1 MSNTGPH
8 YWTQTLKW
16 LDAGGNARARMQ
28 RLSADQPW
36 ATWDASDGDGNQSW
50 YYQEFECPNI
60 VEGLVSGQVS
70 LNFPN
75 TPTVRN
81 LVLQALAEQWLVD
94 VRHYRVTSAALLL
107 YGSFL
112 GAVRSGSATL
122 STLSISA
129 ECSPPPVVATIP
141 PRMATTEL
149 IGTPCRL
156 EF

>member
-16 LDAGGNARARMQ
+16 LDAGGNSRARMQ
-28 RLSADQPW
+28 RLIPDEPFTS
-36 ATWDASDGDGNQSW
+36 WDASDGDGAQSW

-75 TPTVRN
+75 TPTVRS
-81 LVLQALAEQWLVD
+81 LVMQALQEQWLID
-94 VRHYRVTSAALLL
+94 VRHYKLTNSMRL
-107 YGSFL
+107 YGAFL
-112 GAVRSGSATL
+112 GAVRGGSATL

>member
-1 MSNTGPH
+1 MTTNTGPH

-16 LDAGGNARARMQ
+16 VDAGGNARARMQ
-28 RLSADQPW
+28 RLLPDEPFAS
-36 ATWDASDGDGNQSW
+36 WDASDGDGAQQW
-50 YYQEFECPNI
+50 FYQEFTCPNI

-70 LNFPN
+70 LEFPN
-75 TPTVRN
+75 VPTVRN
-81 LVLQALAEQWLVD
+81 LVLQALQEQWLID
-94 VRHYRVTSAALLL
+94 VRHYKLTNSMRL

-112 GAVRSGSATL
+112 GAVRGGSATL

-141 PRMATTEL
+141 PRMGTTEL

-156 EF
+156 SF

>member
-1 MSNTGPH
+1 MTNTGPH

-16 LDAGGNARARMQ
+16 LDASGNARARMQ

-36 ATWDASDGDGNQSW
+36 ATWDASDGDGNQAW
-50 YYQEFECPNI
+50 YYQEFTCPNI

-70 LNFPN
+70 LEFPN

-112 GAVRSGSATL
+112 GAVRGGSATL
-122 STLSISA
+122 STLSVSV

-156 EF
+156 SF

>member
-1 MSNTGPH
+1 MTATGPY

-16 LDAGGNARARMQ
+16 VDAGGNSRLRWQ

-36 ATWDASDGDGNQSW
+36 AVWDASDGDGAQGWN
-50 YYQEFECPNI
+50 YQEFECPNI
-60 VEGLVSGQVS
+60 VEGLVTGQVTIQ
-70 LNFPN
+70 FPN
-75 TPTVRN
+75 TATVRN
-81 LVLQALAEQWLVD
+81 VVLQALQEQWLVD
-94 VRHYRVTSAALLL
+94 VRHYRVTTAALRLH
-107 YGSFL
+107 GSFL
-112 GAVRSGSATL
+112 GAVRGGSGDL
-122 STLSISA
+122 SSLSISA